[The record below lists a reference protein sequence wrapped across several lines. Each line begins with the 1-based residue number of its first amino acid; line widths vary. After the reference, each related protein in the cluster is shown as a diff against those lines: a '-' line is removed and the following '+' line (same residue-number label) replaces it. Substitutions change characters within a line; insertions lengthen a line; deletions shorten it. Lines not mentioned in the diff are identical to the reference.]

1 MHQLLCSY
9 LNNRKQYME
18 CNSVKSDLKTVLC
31 GVPQGSTLG
40 PLLFSLYINDLPLHT
55 KFYVHLFAND
65 TVLMM
70 KDKNISNLQIAV
82 NQELSDVDNWMRYN
96 RLSLNFLKSS
106 FFISTTKHKQ
116 NSTINFCVNVGDH
129 TIPCLESA
137 KYLGVMID
145 KQLTWSNHVNSVI
158 NKLAKASRIL
168 SKVRHCVSKVTLVKL
183 YSSFV
188 YPYLK
193 YGIIAWG

>member
-1 MHQLLCSY
+1 M
-9 LNNRKQYME
+9 
-18 CNSVKSDLKTVLC
+18 LC

-55 KFYVHLFAND
+55 KFHVHLFADD

-82 NQELSDVDNWMRYN
+82 NQELCDVDNWMRYN

-106 FFISTTKHKQ
+106 FFISTTKHKP

-145 KQLTWSNHVNSVI
+145 KQLTWSNHVNSII

-168 SKVRHCVSKVTLVKL
+168 SKVRHYVSKVTLLKL
-183 YSSFV
+183 YYSFV

-193 YGIIAWG
+193 YGIIAWGNSRKTL